1 MKLKGI
7 LLGASLLGA
16 VGASAAEPRP
26 DQLEFRALYKELVET
41 NTAASTGSCT
51 LAAERMAARLKAVGY
66 PDSDLALFSD
76 PQFPK
81 DGGLVAVLH
90 GTDTKAK
97 GVLLLAHIDV
107 VEAKREDWVRDPFT
121 LIEEDGKFYGRG
133 TTDDKTQASIW
144 TDTMVRLKKE
154 GFKPKVTLK
163 MALTCG
169 EEGGGGGRFNGAKW
183 LTQNK
188 RALIDADFAVN
199 EGAAGLLDENGKPTV
214 ITIQAGEKSYHDY
227 RLEVTNPGGHSSRPV
242 KDNAIYHLAHALVG
256 VEGHSFPVQFTD
268 GSRAFFTGVAK
279 QQSEKGNKDV
289 ADAMLA
295 MLKGPADSKDAE
307 FVASKDPSWN
317 GTMRT
322 TCVATMLDG
331 GHAPNALPQRAGAN
345 VNCRVFPGISGE
357 QIRGELVAAI
367 NDPAV
372 KVTEVGTGVSDPVS
386 PPPPLTPRIIDPA
399 KKLMAEMWPGIPVLP
414 ILQSGAT
421 DGRYLN
427 AAGIPTYG
435 IDGSFLDPELN
446 HIHGLNEYAGVESL
460 YKDRDFLYRLVKVY
474 AEGK

>member
-1 MKLKGI
+1 MTLRGI
-7 LLGASLLGA
+7 LLGAALFGA
-16 VGASAAEPRP
+16 LAANAAEPRP
-26 DQLEFRALYKELVET
+26 DQMEFRALFKELVET

-66 PDSDLALFSD
+66 PDSDLTLFSD

-90 GTDTKAK
+90 GSDAKAK

-107 VEAKREDWVRDPFT
+107 VEARREDWVRDPFT

-133 TTDDKTQASIW
+133 TTDDKTQAAIW
-144 TDTMVRLKKE
+144 TDTMVRLKRQ

-188 RALIDADFAVN
+188 RDLIDADFALN
-199 EGAAGLLDENGKPTV
+199 EGAGGLLDETGKPSV
-214 ITIQAGEKSYHDY
+214 ITIEAGEKTYRDY
-227 RLEVTNPGGHSSRPV
+227 RLEVTNAGGHSSRPV
-242 KDNAIYHLAHALVG
+242 KDNAIYHLAHALTAI
-256 VEGHSFPVQFTD
+256 ENHAFPVQFTE
-268 GSRAFFTGVAK
+268 GSRAYFQGLAK
-279 QQSEKGNKDV
+279 QQAEKGRKDV

-295 MLKGPADSKDAE
+295 MLKQPADLKAAE
-307 FVASKDPSWN
+307 LVASQDPSWN
-317 GTMRT
+317 ATLRT

-331 GHAPNALPQRAGAN
+331 GHAPNALPQRAGGN
-345 VNCRVFPGISGE
+345 VNCRIFPGVTGE
-357 QIRGELVAAI
+357 QIRAELAAAI
-367 NDPAV
+367 DDPAV
-372 KVTEVGTGVSDPVS
+372 KVSQVTPEEPVGAA
-386 PPPPLTPRIIDPA
+386 PPLTPKVVGPA
-399 KKLMAEMWPGIPVLP
+399 EKLMAEMWPGIPVLP
-414 ILQSGAT
+414 ILQAGAT
-421 DGRYLN
+421 DGRYFN

-435 IDGSFLDPELN
+435 IDGSFLDRDLN

-460 YKDRDFLYRLVKVY
+460 YKDRDFLFRLVKTY

>member
-7 LLGASLLGA
+7 LLGASLFGA
-16 VGASAAEPRP
+16 FAANAADLRP
-26 DQLEFRALYKELVET
+26 DQVEFRSLYKELVET

-51 LAAERMAARLKAVGY
+51 LAAERMAARLKAAGY
-66 PDSDLALFSD
+66 PDSDLTLFSD

-90 GTDTKAK
+90 GSDAKAK

-121 LIEEDGKFYGRG
+121 LVEEDGKFYGRG
-133 TTDDKTQASIW
+133 TTDDKTQAAIW
-144 TDTMVRLKKE
+144 TDTLVRLKKE
-154 GFKPKVTLK
+154 GFKPKLTLK

-183 LTQNK
+183 LTEHK
-188 RALIDADFAVN
+188 RDLIDADFAVN
-199 EGAAGLLDENGKPTV
+199 EGAAGLLDENGKPSV

-227 RLEVTNPGGHSSRPV
+227 RLEVTNAGGHSSRPV

-256 VEGHSFPVQFTD
+256 VENHAFPVQFSD
-268 GSRAFFTGVAK
+268 GSRAYFQGLAK
-279 QQSEKGNKDV
+279 QQAAKGNKDV
-289 ADAMLA
+289 ADAMTA
-295 MLKGPADSKDAE
+295 MLKEPADLKAAE
-307 FVASKDPSWN
+307 FVASKDPLWN
-317 GTMRT
+317 ATLRT

-331 GHAPNALPQRAGAN
+331 GHATNALPQRAGAN
-345 VNCRVFPGISGE
+345 INCRVFPGISGE
-357 QIRGELVAAI
+357 QIRTELAAAI

-372 KVTEVGTGVSDPVS
+372 KVTEVGMGMNDPVS
-386 PPPPLTPRIIDPA
+386 PPPPLTPKVVGPA
-399 KKLMAEMWPGIPVLP
+399 ETLMAEMWPGVPVLP
-414 ILQSGAT
+414 VLQAGAT

-435 IDGSFLDPELN
+435 IDGSFLDAELN

-460 YKDRDFLYRLVKVY
+460 YKDRDFLYRLVKTY
-474 AEGK
+474 IEGK

>member
-7 LLGASLLGA
+7 LLGAGLFGA
-16 VGASAAEPRP
+16 LTANAAEPRP
-26 DQLEFRALYKELVET
+26 DQLEFRALFKELVET

-51 LAAERMAARLKAVGY
+51 LAAERMAARLKAAGY
-66 PDSDLALFSD
+66 PDSDLTLFSD

-90 GTDTKAK
+90 GTDSKAK

-133 TTDDKTQASIW
+133 TTDDKTQAAIW
-144 TDTMVRLKKE
+144 TDTMVRLKRE

-183 LTQNK
+183 LTEHK
-188 RALIDADFAVN
+188 RDLIDADFAVN
-199 EGAAGLLDENGKPTV
+199 EGAAGLLDENGKPSV
-214 ITIQAGEKSYHDY
+214 ITIQAGEKTYRDY

-242 KDNAIYHLAHALVG
+242 KDNAIYHLAHALVA
-256 VEGHSFPVQFTD
+256 VENHSFPVQFSE

-279 QQSEKGNKDV
+279 QQADKGNKDV

-295 MLKGPADSKDAE
+295 MLKDPTDAKATDL
-307 FVASKDPSWN
+307 VASKDPSWN

-322 TCVATMLDG
+322 TCVATLLDG
-331 GHAPNALPQRAGAN
+331 GHATNALPQRAGAN
-345 VNCRVFPGISGE
+345 INCRIFPGISGE
-357 QIRGELVAAI
+357 QIRGELAAAI

-372 KVTEVGTGVSDPVS
+372 KVSQVTPEDPVGAA
-386 PPPPLTPRIIDPA
+386 PPLTPKVVDPA
-399 KKLMAEMWPGIPVLP
+399 KKLMAEMWPGVPVLP
-414 ILQSGAT
+414 ILQAGAT

-435 IDGSFLDPELN
+435 IDGSFPDPELN

-460 YKDRDFLYRLVKVY
+460 YKDRDFLYRLVKIY

>member
-7 LLGASLLGA
+7 LLGASLFGA
-16 VGASAAEPRP
+16 LTANAAEPRP

-41 NTAASTGSCT
+41 NTTASTGSCT
-51 LAAERMAARLKAVGY
+51 LAAERMAARLKAAGF
-66 PDSDLALFSD
+66 PDSDLTLFSD

-90 GTDTKAK
+90 GSDAKAK

-133 TTDDKTQASIW
+133 TTDDKTQAAIW
-144 TDTMVRLKKE
+144 TDTMVRLKRD

-188 RALIDADFAVN
+188 RDLIDADFAIN
-199 EGAAGLLDENGKPTV
+199 EGAAGLLDEAGKPSV
-214 ITIQAGEKSYHDY
+214 ITIQAGEKTYRDF

-242 KDNAIYHLAHALVG
+242 KDNAIYHLAHALLA
-256 VEGHSFPVQFTD
+256 VENHSFPVQFSD
-268 GSRAFFTGVAK
+268 GSRAYFTGVAK
-279 QQSEKGNKDV
+279 QQADKGNKDV

-295 MLKGPADSKDAE
+295 MLKDPNDAKATE
-307 FVASKDPSWN
+307 LVASKDPSWN

-331 GHAPNALPQRAGAN
+331 GHATNALPQRAGAN
-345 VNCRVFPGISGE
+345 INCRIFPGIPGE
-357 QIRGELVAAI
+357 QIRAELAAAI

-372 KVTEVGTGVSDPVS
+372 KVTQVTPEEPVGAA
-386 PPPPLTPRIIDPA
+386 PPLTAKIIDPA

-414 ILQSGAT
+414 ILQAGAT
-421 DGRYLN
+421 DGRYLI

-446 HIHGLNEYAGVESL
+446 HIHGLNEYAGVDSL
-460 YKDRDFLYRLVKVY
+460 YKDRDFLYRLVKSY